1 MPNDRYYLTER
12 DRRTLQEDHRKL
24 ANLPVNGLPPT
35 RQVHPRPNLT
45 REIRFGK
52 PTSAYSSGSTM
63 TLDHCDVSG
72 TDLSGRDNV
81 TVYVQASQ
89 ASYSMTNSTTVSTS
103 TIVPYVRGTD
113 GSWYVL
119 GSPHVVITA
128 FRYDTSTH
136 KLQYKMRHIW
146 GSWQGSESDWQ
157 DAETAVECVA
167 PA

>member
-52 PTSAYSSGSTM
+52 PTAAFSSGTTM
-63 TLDHCDVSG
+63 TLDPCDVSG
-72 TDLSGRDNV
+72 ADLSGRDNV

-89 ASYSMTNSTTVSTS
+89 ASYSTSNSTTVSTS
-103 TIVPYVRGTD
+103 TVVPYVRGTD
-113 GSWYVL
+113 GNWYVL
-119 GSPHVVITA
+119 GQPKMIVTDWRVDTA
-128 FRYDTSTH
+128 NLKFQVKTRDD
-136 KLQYKMRHIW
+136 W
-146 GSWQGSESDWQ
+146 GTFCTSESEWVDKHTG
-157 DAETAVECVA
+157 DDCA
-167 PA
+167 